1 MLRSVQSRKRL
12 STSTPMTSTLRYMPL
27 RMKLVPVA
35 SANRKPEQAACR
47 SKPAARVAP
56 SSVATSTAVAGSG

>member
-1 MLRSVQSRKRL
+1 MLRSDQSRKRL
-12 STSTPMTSTLRYMPL
+12 STSTPITSTWRYMPL
-27 RMKLVPVA
+27 RMKASPVA
-35 SANRKPEQAACR
+35 RAYRKPEQAACR